1 VKKENRVNVN
11 HRISRKTHVHDT
23 RAAGNGHPGLLAAAS
38 FFARSKGLQAKR
50 LFTNIVFPVSSLST
64 GSDEDFPFVLAE
76 SISPLHT
83 GGDPRERLLVLG
95 KIHNLRLACRQ
106 IHHRQL
112 VPGQTFSFWREVGPP
127 WRRRGFA
134 VGREVRE
141 GCIIPTPGGGL
152 CQLSGSLLE
161 VALALDF
168 ELVERHRH
176 TALPADV
183 SYNECRDATL
193 FWNYADLRFRTP
205 RPVLLEA
212 YLTRDA
218 LVVRFKGKTPS
229 MSDAQS
235 LNQTLHRYSLPKRT
249 VAESCYTCDHT
260 LCARHHE
267 SAAGTGPRKTAYLV
281 DDYQP
286 EFDTYIGEH
295 MGTADQ
301 LFMPFAARDGRPDW
315 RRQGFEKVRSFS
327 LFRLERAARLRWAA
341 LRGMTVAKAHFGI
354 AETLAKIYQKH
365 IGCDVEHL
373 CIAQTLLPHLW
384 RAGVLGGRTFD
395 VLMQRVPIQMLQQ
408 RLDDA
413 VRRYPQSATLAEF
426 RAPRWFAAAEE
437 EALGAARTLI
447 TPHPQ
452 IAALFHNAT
461 RLPWQMPAATAA
473 GGNQERD
480 LIVFLGPTLARKG
493 AYAVRDAVRKMG
505 FPLTIVGSELEEKDF
520 WKGLP
525 VTRRS
530 LQHLAWERVHTVV
543 QPALFEYWPRQLL
556 RAHAAGSRLVISP
569 FCGIDEDHDQGVYHV
584 PFGDSD
590 ALIKIME
597 TLLTIPGGVLCA

>member
-1 VKKENRVNVN
+1 VKKENRVNVD
-11 HRISRKTHVHDT
+11 HHISRKTNVHDT
-23 RAAGNGHPGLLAAAS
+23 RAADNGHPGLLAAAS
-38 FFARSKGLQAKR
+38 FFVRSKGLQAKR
-50 LFTNIVFPVSSLST
+50 LVANILFPVSSLRA

-76 SISPLHT
+76 SISPLNT
-83 GGDPRERLLVLG
+83 GGDPRERPLVLG
-95 KIHNLRLACRQ
+95 KVQNLRLACRNL
-106 IHHRQL
+106 HHRVL
-112 VPGQTFSFWREVGPP
+112 LPDETFSLWHQVGPP
-127 WRRRGFA
+127 WRWRGFA
-134 VGREVRE
+134 IGREVRE

-161 VALALDF
+161 AALALDF

-183 SYNECRDATL
+183 SYSECRDATL
-193 FWNYADLRFRTP
+193 FWNYADLRFRSP

-218 LVVRFKGKTPS
+218 LVVRFKGKTPCI
-229 MSDAQS
+229 SDAHS
-235 LNQTLHRYSLPKRT
+235 VNEAIRRYSLPKRT
-249 VAESCYTCDHT
+249 VAESCYTCHHT

-281 DDYQP
+281 DEYQP

-295 MGTADQ
+295 MGAADQ
-301 LFMPFAARDGRPDW
+301 LFMPFARDGRPGW

-327 LFRLERAARLRWAA
+327 LFRLERTARLRWAA
-341 LRGMTVAKAHFGI
+341 FRGMTVAKAHFGI

-365 IGCDVEHL
+365 IGYDVEHL
-373 CIAQTLLPHLW
+373 CVAQTLLPHLW

-395 VLMQRVPIQMLQQ
+395 VLMQRVPIHVLQQ
-408 RLDDA
+408 HLDNA
-413 VRRYPQSATLAEF
+413 VRCYPQSATLAEF

-452 IAALFHNAT
+452 IAALFRNPT
-461 RLPWQMPAATAA
+461 RLPWQMPAATALS
-473 GGNQERD
+473 GNQERD
-480 LIVFLGPTLARKG
+480 LVVFLGPTLARKG
-493 AYAVRDAVRKMG
+493 AYAVRDAVRKIG
-505 FPLTIVGSELEEKDF
+505 FPLTIVGSDLEERDF

-525 VTRRS
+525 VTRVS

-569 FCGIDEDHDQGVYHV
+569 FCGLEEDHDNRVYHV
-584 PFGDSD
+584 PFADAH
-590 ALIKIME
+590 ALIRTME
-597 TLLTIPGGVLCA
+597 TLLTTPGGVLCA